1 MTESETY
8 RRVHS
13 HILIKTESE
22 DFPGSPMVKDPS
34 CNAVQCR
41 GYLFDPWSRKILHT
55 MEQLSPCA
63 TTIEACKPQSPALQ

>member
-13 HILIKTESE
+13 HILTKTEFG
-22 DFPGSPMVKDPS
+22 DFPGGPMVRNPS

-41 GYLFDPWSRKILHT
+41 GYLFDPWS

-63 TTIEACKPQSPALQ
+63 ATAEACKPQSPALQ